1 MHAHKRSFLSHFLL
15 LLILSPSPTIA
26 ATKSPV
32 QERADRFLALANAG
46 YQALYRVNSEA
57 QWVAVTDV
65 TPEHDAAAEATGKAY
80 AAFNGNRAIINE
92 ARELLTHVKE
102 LSELTVRQLKQLLL
116 NGAEGPMTNPDLVAK
131 RVAAETKQASLMNGF
146 EFKLNGQKTTA
157 NQIDDKLEKSTDLA
171 ERKAVWETSKEIGPA
186 LKENLVKLRGLR
198 NGVAKEMK
206 YPDYFALEVA
216 AYGMTTDEMLKML
229 EDWMATLRP
238 LYLQLHTWAKY
249 KLAEKFHQPVPKK
262 IPAHWIGNRWAQEWP
277 GLVEAANIDKY
288 FEGRKPE
295 WIVRTAEQFYT
306 GLGFPSLPD
315 SFWQK
320 SDLYPVP
327 PNEKRKKNTHASC
340 WHVDLEHDIR
350 SLQSIEP
357 NARWFFTAHH
367 ELGHGHYF
375 MAYTRPE
382 VPYLLRIGAA
392 PGFHEGVGEL
402 ISLASSQ
409 VPYLQSRG
417 VLPND
422 FKADKTA
429 FLLDDA
435 LSRSIPFI
443 YFSCGTMPHWEADIY
458 AHNLPPNE
466 WNARWWK
473 YVSDFQGVEPP
484 SPRGEEFCDAAT
496 KTHINDNPAYYYN
509 YAFATVFK
517 FQLHDYIARKIL
529 HQPPQS
535 CNYADN
541 KEVGTWLNNI
551 LKKGA
556 TEDWRKVL
564 KEATGEDISTRAM
577 MDYFKPL
584 MTWLEEQNKGRQIG
598 WE

>member
-1 MHAHKRSFLSHFLL
+1 MHRERLCRFLSLL
-15 LLILSPSPTIA
+15 LLLFLSNKIFAAPKSTI
-26 ATKSPV
+26 

-57 QWVAVTDV
+57 QWLGVTDV
-65 TPEHDAAAEATGKAY
+65 TPAHDAASEATGKAY
-80 AAFNGNRAIINE
+80 AAFNGNPALIKE
-92 ARELLTHVKE
+92 ARDLLVHEKE
-102 LSELTVRQLKQLLL
+102 LNELTVRQLKQLLL
-116 NGAEGPMTNPDLVAK
+116 NAAEGPMTNPDLVAK
-131 RVAAETKQASLMNGF
+131 RVAAETKQASIMNSF
-146 EFKLNGQKTTA
+146 EFKLDGKPITA
-157 NQIDDKLEKSTDLA
+157 NEIDDKLEKSTDLA
-171 ERKAVWETSKEIGPA
+171 ERKAVWEASKQSGPA
-186 LKENLVKLRGLR
+186 LKPNLVVLRDLR

-206 YPDYFALEVA
+206 YPDYFSLEVA
-216 AYGMTTDEMLKML
+216 AYGMSTDEMLKML
-229 EDWMATLRP
+229 ENWMTTLRP

-249 KLAEKFHQPVPKK
+249 KLAEKYHQPVPKK
-262 IPAHWIGNRWAQEWP
+262 IPAHWINNRWAQQWE
-277 GLVEAANIDKY
+277 GLVDAANIDKY
-288 FEGRKPE
+288 FEGRTPE
-295 WIVRTAEQFYT
+295 WVIKTAEQFYT
-306 GLGFPSLPD
+306 GLGFSPLPKT
-315 SFWQK
+315 FWER

-327 PNEKRKKNTHASC
+327 PDSKRKKNTHASC
-340 WHVDLEHDIR
+340 WHVDLQNDIR

-367 ELGHGHYF
+367 ELGHGYYF
-375 MAYTRPE
+375 KAYTRPE
-382 VPYLLRIGAA
+382 VPYLLRNGAA
-392 PGFHEGVGEL
+392 PGFHEGIGEL
-402 ISLASSQ
+402 IALASSQ

-417 VLPND
+417 ILPLEFRPD
-422 FKADKTA
+422 TTA

-435 LSRSIPFI
+435 LSRAIPFI

-458 AHNLPPNE
+458 AHDLPPDQ

-473 YVSDFQGVEPP
+473 HVSDFQGVEPP
-484 SPRGEEFCDAAT
+484 EPRGEEFCDAAT
-496 KTHINDNPAYYYN
+496 KTHINDYPAYYYN

-541 KEVGTWLNNI
+541 KEVGAWLNNI

-577 MDYFKPL
+577 MEYFKPL
-584 MTWLEEQNKGRQIG
+584 MAWLEEQNKGRQIG